1 VAIAALFLWMCTAA
15 AGAYLLAT
23 SLRTTESDRAP
34 QTSEPDR
41 IKQTAPAAPAAP
53 AAAEAPAAPAAAAVA
68 APAAAAAAV
77 KPVRARDRFDPP
89 SLARAKNESIP
100 GMRALAE
107 FAHPALAIIG
117 LGFWLAYV
125 LTHYRTFAAIG
136 FGVLL
141 GAIGAGVSWF
151 AANARAARASKDGLS
166 PSPRLL
172 ILHAVGAAVTLLIAA
187 LIIARA

>member
-1 VAIAALFLWMCTAA
+1 VAIAALLLWMCTAA

-23 SLRTTESDRAP
+23 SFRTTESDRAP
-34 QTSEPDR
+34 EAAEAHRVP
-41 IKQTAPAAPAAP
+41 QTAPAAK
-53 AAAEAPAAPAAAAVA
+53 AAVEVPGGA
-68 APAAAAAAV
+68 LEA
-77 KPVRARDRFDPP
+77 KPVRKRDRFDPP
-89 SLARAKNESIP
+89 SLARAKSESIP

-125 LTHYRTFAAIG
+125 LTHYRVFAAIG
-136 FGVLL
+136 FGILL
-141 GAIGAGVSWF
+141 GAICAGVSWF
-151 AANARAARASKDGLS
+151 AASARAARARKDALS

-172 ILHAVGAAVTLLIAA
+172 ILHAVGAALTLLIAT

>member
-1 VAIAALFLWMCTAA
+1 MAIAALFLWMCTAA

-23 SLRTTESDRAP
+23 SVRTTESDRAP
-34 QTSEPDR
+34 ETSEADR
-41 IKQTAPAAPAAP
+41 APQTAPAATAAEAPAAT
-53 AAAEAPAAPAAAAVA
+53 AAAEAPAA
-68 APAAAAAAV
+68 
-77 KPVRARDRFDPP
+77 KPIRDRDRFDPP

-125 LTHYRTFAAIG
+125 LTHYRAFAAIG

-141 GAIGAGVSWF
+141 GAICAGLSWF
-151 AANARAARASKDGLS
+151 AANARAARARKDALS
-166 PSPRLL
+166 PPPRLL
-172 ILHAVGAAVTLLIAA
+172 ILHAVGAAVTLLIAT
-187 LIIARA
+187 LIIARV